1 MDILYSWA
9 EKPCSFQSLQSV
21 HLNGIS
27 GLEHV
32 VAALYSS
39 DVRPLLH
46 VILIHG
52 FSTCHAFHFQ
62 LSRRIR
68 SFSTF
73 NKLIIGR

>member
-46 VILIHG
+46 VILIHAFQRVMHFI
-52 FSTCHAFHFQ
+52 FSSLGVSEVFQ
-62 LSRRIR
+62 R
-68 SFSTF
+68 STS
-73 NKLIIGR
+73 